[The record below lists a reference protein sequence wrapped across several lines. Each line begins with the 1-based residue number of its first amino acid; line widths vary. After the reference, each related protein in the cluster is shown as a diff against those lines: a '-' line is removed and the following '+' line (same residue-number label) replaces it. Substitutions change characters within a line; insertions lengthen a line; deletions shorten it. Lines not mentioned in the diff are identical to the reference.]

1 MMNSGTFLSRGEG
14 EYSSIGKLV
23 STPSDKVCLP
33 NLGDNVLFKWFL
45 IHHWQVP
52 PESTRCCKSE
62 SRETSGEEGKHLCI
76 FPVKPEAEVS
86 KQNAKFVRDRC
97 TVFKRYPSIMGMAR
111 VSRWKG
117 TWPKLVT
124 KTECKG
130 SSGLVLVCMLF
141 FTCYF
146 PFPEHK
152 SLPSVTFGLQII

>member
-23 STPSDKVCLP
+23 STSSDKVCLP

-45 IHHWQVP
+45 IHHCQVP

-62 SRETSGEEGKHLCI
+62 SREKSGEEGKHLCI

-97 TVFKRYPSIMGMAR
+97 TVFKRYPSIMGMAW

-117 TWPKLVT
+117 HGQNLSPKPNA
-124 KTECKG
+124 KG
-130 SSGLVLVCMLF
+130 AQGWCWCV
-141 FTCYF
+141 CYF
-146 PFPEHK
+146 LPAT
-152 SLPSVTFGLQII
+152 SLFLNTNPYPLLHLGSR